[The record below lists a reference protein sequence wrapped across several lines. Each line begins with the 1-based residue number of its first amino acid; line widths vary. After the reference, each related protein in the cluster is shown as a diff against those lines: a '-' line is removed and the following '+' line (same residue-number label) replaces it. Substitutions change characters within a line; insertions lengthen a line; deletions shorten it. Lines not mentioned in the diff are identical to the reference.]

1 MKTVEYPHKLV
12 GQVKSMVRGLNRAS
26 DNAEDGYSLLQT
38 ADGALEEIHS
48 ILQRGRELSVQA
60 ANDTNT
66 KEDRAALQAE
76 IDELLTE
83 IDRIAETTEFNTMK
97 LLDGSKS
104 GDTAINPL
112 IQQKAAEKVMRQGV
126 ELAQPGVALNPVVAA
141 GVSATSGQ
149 ISAVEDALKDM
160 VPRAVGGIMDRFNG
174 AFGGQA
180 VSSQI
185 GVQLN
190 QENSSTLAYV
200 ACSYSYDS
208 TGKIIGMQLN
218 EIS

>member
-1 MKTVEYPHKLV
+1 MVLQHNIEAWNSDRNLKIVTKRQSKSSEKLST
-12 GQVKSMVRGLNRAS
+12 GYKINRAADDAAGLTISEGMRSMIRGLNRAS

-60 ANDTNT
+60 ANDSNT

-112 IQQKAAEKVMRQGV
+112 IQQNAAEKVMRQGV

-149 ISAVEDALKDM
+149 ISAVENALKDM
-160 VPRAVGGIMDRFNG
+160 VRGLLEG
-174 AFGGQA
+174 
-180 VSSQI
+180 
-185 GVQLN
+185 L
-190 QENSSTLAYV
+190 
-200 ACSYSYDS
+200 
-208 TGKIIGMQLN
+208 
-218 EIS
+218 